1 MNFFFKLVHCP
12 KSGSPA
18 PGIIVSTVLY
28 FKAATYR
35 SRTLKE
41 VTLPCEF
48 AHESLGLAAADMI
61 WNTKNNCRVSHQ
73 YALECASVMN
83 LPVKM
88 IYYII
93 HKYGVSLHYE
103 PGALPYVF
111 ACEFSIGPISEMIG
125 HMTNNC
131 RVSHLPELVHGSS
144 IVLIS

>member
-48 AHESLGLAAADMI
+48 AHESLGLAAPDMI
-61 WNTKNNCRVSHQ
+61 WNTKYNCRVSHR
-73 YALECASVMN
+73 YALECAFVMH
-83 LPVKM
+83 LTAKM
-88 IYYII
+88 IYYIK
-93 HKYGVSLHYE
+93 HKYGVSLYYE
-103 PGALPYVF
+103 PANNVF
-111 ACEFSIGPISEMIG
+111 L
-125 HMTNNC
+125 
-131 RVSHLPELVHGSS
+131 R
-144 IVLIS
+144 